1 MRAGALI
8 LDSKKRASFHD
19 VPALLSQRIRKSIFT
34 PCVCYANLPSETNA
48 MSTVTLTAKQA
59 FLLERWRQI
68 LNDPELDQYENF
80 RIETDGNGEL
90 LMSPRPPKPHNF
102 KATKIAT
109 MLVERL
115 GGEAAIEPQIITSE
129 GIKVP
134 DACWLHPDR
143 YEEASDPDPFIIA
156 PEICVEVLSPSNTPD
171 ELERKRGLYFAAG
184 AIEVWICDRSNN
196 MIFYAPDGVLTK
208 SGLCPDFPLRLP
220 SPRRT

>member
-1 MRAGALI
+1 M
-8 LDSKKRASFHD
+8 
-19 VPALLSQRIRKSIFT
+19 
-34 PCVCYANLPSETNA
+34 C
-48 MSTVTLTAKQA
+48 TVTLTAKQSI
-59 FLLERWRQI
+59 LLERWRQI

-208 SGLCPDFPLRLP
+208 SELCPDFPLRLP